1 MRHALGHGVQV
12 ETVVWGGGI
21 MEKDV
26 TICVGTIGSGIWRS
40 PDGGETWSRVRPSR
54 YPEND
59 VRALAVHPRA
69 PHRVYA
75 GTDSG
80 VYRSEDCGASWE
92 RLDSPMNAMQTCA
105 LAIDPVVPD
114 ILFAGT
120 KPPAVFRSQ
129 DGGQR

>member
-1 MRHALGHGVQV
+1 MCYGG
-12 ETVVWGGGI
+12 TV
-21 MEKDV
+21 MSHDF

-40 PDGGETWSRVRPSR
+40 PDGGETWTRVRPSR

-80 VYRSEDCGASWE
+80 VYRS
-92 RLDSPMNAMQTCA
+92 
-105 LAIDPVVPD
+105 
-114 ILFAGT
+114 
-120 KPPAVFRSQ
+120 
-129 DGGQR
+129 